1 METIKKFEVDAGT
14 EGTAVVDMDGL
25 ALFSNLPKAADEVVI
40 AAMAAAILGVAERA
54 NRELGRG
61 ELQRIIIEGDNGRTI
76 LTGCGEDAL
85 MVTLTPEKTKL
96 GIVLMELGRASKKIS
111 ESLK

>member
-1 METIKKFEVDAGT
+1 MSDQVTHEMMSAFAAGCLDKANFDQFKSYLT
-14 EGTAVVDMDGL
+14 LGGE
-25 ALFSNLPKAADEVVI
+25 LPTH
-40 AAMAAAILGVAERA
+40 
-54 NRELGRG
+54 ELG